1 MLTDFG
7 DKLVKVKDENKTL
20 KKSQGFKKGFSL
32 DQHQHLT
39 KKEKGNMNDN
49 ENSSIGSD
57 QSDMLLELLDNEVLD
72 DERIYFGLKPK
83 EKKIKDDGVEIESDD
98 DDCDR
103 GGIELCSFE
112 YDTDEDKQ
120 HISNHKCA

>member
-83 EKKIKDDGVEIESDD
+83 EKKIKDNSIEIELDND
-98 DDCDR
+98 NCDIR
-103 GGIELCSFE
+103 GMELCSFE
-112 YDTDEDKQ
+112 CNMDEDE
-120 HISNHKCA
+120 